1 MMIDA
6 QAIQPLCK
14 RQKQQYI
21 IDCELIKPR
30 EANSMTEV
38 EHYVWAIR
46 NVSAQLTFF
55 AFIRKYFLFIRV
67 IINLTIK
74 FFLLINMRINKF
86 LHLVFD

>member
-55 AFIRKYFLFIRV
+55 AFIRK
-67 IINLTIK
+67 K
-74 FFLLINMRINKF
+74 RIVRTQK
-86 LHLVFD
+86 